1 MRVDRQHR
9 LPPEVR
15 TKYQIPNTKYHSVSS
30 WSMPVDAV
38 STFLATGALLIAVLL
53 VALVVLVLAA
63 RMSTRAADTLASL
76 QESFDGLGP
85 KIALTMA
92 AVATAGSLY
101 YSQVAGFIPCEYC
114 WYQRIAMYPLV
125 PVLFVGVRTGDR
137 SVRRYVLPIAIIGSV
152 IAAYHTLIE
161 NFPEIAA
168 AECSGV
174 VACTAP
180 YVQKFGFVGI
190 PFMALMAFGVIIAA
204 LLLDRSAPSQPPS
217 TSQEAL

>member
-1 MRVDRQHR
+1 
-9 LPPEVR
+9 
-15 TKYQIPNTKYHSVSS
+15 
-30 WSMPVDAV
+30 MPVDAV

-53 VALVVLVLAA
+53 VALILLWLIA
-63 RMSTRAADTLASL
+63 RFSSRARATLTSL

-92 AVATAGSLY
+92 VVATAGSLY

-137 SVRRYVLPIAIIGSV
+137 SVRRYVLPIAVIGSV

-161 NFPEIAA
+161 NFPELAA

-180 YVQKFGFVGI
+180 YVQKFGFLGI
-190 PFMALMAFGVIIAA
+190 PFMALMSFGVIIAA
-204 LLLDRSAPSQPPS
+204 LLLDRPAPGLPP
-217 TSQEAL
+217 TPNQETL

>member
-1 MRVDRQHR
+1 
-9 LPPEVR
+9 
-15 TKYQIPNTKYHSVSS
+15 
-30 WSMPVDAV
+30 MPVDAV
-38 STFLATGALLIAVLL
+38 STFLATGAVLIAVLL
-53 VALVVLVLAA
+53 LALIVLALVA
-63 RMSTRAADTLASL
+63 RFSGRAADTLASL
-76 QESFDGLGP
+76 QESFDGTGP

-92 AVATAGSLY
+92 TVATAGSLY

-125 PVLFVGVRTGDR
+125 PVLFAGVRAGDR
-137 SVRRYVLPIAIIGSV
+137 SVRRYVIPLAVIGSI

-190 PFMALMAFGVIIAA
+190 PFMALMSFGVIIAA
-204 LLLDRSAPSQPPS
+204 LLLDRPGPSPTPP
-217 TSQEAL
+217 TSQETP